1 MVKSNPTMD
10 RMVELMFES
19 ATEEQSMPYRAGAAI
34 RKAGGAVS
42 RFFDREKQAKL
53 RMTGMR
59 PPQGGKLPPTEPGT
73 GATTTPPKTPP
84 KKGATTTPPKKKV
97 RIADPATFKPEKKG
111 WSGQGKPRP
120 FKR

>member
-73 GATTTPPKTPP
+73 GATTTPPER
-84 KKGATTTPPKKKV
+84 KV
-97 RIADPATFKPEKKG
+97 RIPDPATFKVEREG

>member
-19 ATEEQSMPYRAGAAI
+19 AIEEQSMPYRVGAGLRRTAERAVRGAKAI
-34 RKAGGAVS
+34 GGATS

-59 PPQGGKLPPTEPGT
+59 PAQGGKLSPTGPGT
-73 GATTTPPKTPP
+73 
-84 KKGATTTPPKKKV
+84 GATTTPPKKKV

-111 WSGQGKPRP
+111 WSKPP
-120 FKR
+120 M